1 MNKLFIRQIVF
12 AVALTVVAPVFNSVQ
27 AQTNNYGGFTDNDL
41 VLWQTV
47 TSYDW
52 NDLRYFVTAVSGT
65 LATDI
70 SVGGLSGRDC
80 YMQDLAIPTNNG
92 GNIADTNYSLEL
104 RSRTTTSFDGANLF
118 VGVNKIGENIFN
130 ADNEIDNSAYTFSN
144 RAMRLSIRYS
154 ATVET
159 SEPTAIYDPSK
170 AISMD
175 KVYLGNGFI
184 NNRVPEG
191 SAADYNY
198 SVVGIKGTL
207 NVLPDPNQ
215 DKTFRSIVTN
225 NNSHRYF
232 IIDKNCKMVV
242 PEGAKLDIRSE
253 SWDHNEAHHPFAVLP
268 VYGNV
273 EGNGR
278 VRYTAIHEDTVF
290 VYNTND
296 DFQGAVNIYTD
307 DDNTSTRYDHS
318 YVISGN
324 GVEGTGIKGSSVHIE
339 CGNLIIQNNHTLN
352 NLSSDPVKYADIIG
366 ADNKPTGNKAY
377 HYIRIL
383 TPDKY
388 SYNAFIDTPDGFTP
402 GQDLGSIK
410 LTLNNTQETTYYGS
424 IGGAEAN
431 ETTKDGVTVHDYDF
445 TTCISELEKTG
456 NETLKLYCAAS
467 DRGICAESFVI
478 SSGQVDFNGYFK
490 GDLTVNAGATFS
502 PDSWNWGN
510 DSAIAVGDNS
520 VKFYADDGT
529 TIVKTYDAVTIDGD
543 LVNNGGTIEFNF
555 SKYDAGKNDVIS
567 FINDGTFDT
576 STGSFIDLVFMGDNP
591 DPEAWATEDAKYL
604 IVKGGGFEDKD
615 YSYLLTGKNTGPYNG
630 RHFALLGEGGNL
642 YVVTVVP
649 EPSTWALLILGAAG
663 LLYWRRKNGRR

>member
-1 MNKLFIRQIVF
+1 MKTNFIRQIVF
-12 AVALTVVAPVFNSVQ
+12 AVALAVIASGFNSVQ
-27 AQTNNYGGFTDNDL
+27 AQTNYYGGFTDNDL

-52 NDLRYFVTAVSGT
+52 NDLRYFVTAVNGT

-80 YMQDLAIPTNNG
+80 YIQDLAIPTNNG

-130 ADNEIDNSAYTFSN
+130 ADNEIDISAYAFSN
-144 RAMRLSIRYS
+144 RAMRLSIRLPAS
-154 ATVET
+154 GNTP

-184 NNRVPEG
+184 NNRLPEG
-191 SAADYNY
+191 SAEDSDYA
-198 SVVGIKGTL
+198 VVGIKDTL

-215 DKTFRSIVTN
+215 DNTFRSIVTN
-225 NNSHRYF
+225 NNAHRYF

-296 DFQGAVNIYTD
+296 DFKGPVNIYTD
-307 DDNTSTRYDHS
+307 DDNISTRYDDS

-339 CGNLIIQNNHTLN
+339 CGNLIIQNAHTLN
-352 NLSSDPVKYADIIG
+352 NLSSDPVKLAPVLDDKNQQTGDYAW
-366 ADNKPTGNKAY
+366 

-424 IGGAEAN
+424 IGGAVAN

-456 NETLKLYCAAS
+456 NETLNLYCAAS
-467 DRGICAESFVI
+467 DRGICAESFVV
-478 SSGQVDFNGYFK
+478 SSGRINFNGVFQSMANK
-490 GDLTVNAGATFS
+490 AGLNVKAGAVFS
-502 PDSWNWGN
+502 PDSWGWGGDDEIVVDENPEDEN
-510 DSAIAVGDNS
+510 D
-520 VKFYADDGT
+520 FT
-529 TIVKTYDAVTIDGD
+529 VTI
-543 LVNNGGTIEFNF
+543 NGNVKIDAGGRIEFNF
-555 SKYDAGKNDVIS
+555 SDYNSLNHDVITIGEG
-567 FINDGTFDT
+567 FEFDT
-576 STGSFIDLVFMGDNP
+576 SITSIIDLDFMSN
-591 DPEAWATEDAKYL
+591 DPYAWATENAEYL
-604 IVKGGGFEDKD
+604 LIKGGGFPLEETD
-615 YSYLLTGKNTGPYNG
+615 YSDLLINTYGNMQTLRQFG
-630 RHFALLGEGGNL
+630 LLGKDGNL
-642 YVVTVVP
+642 YLVTRYYVP
-649 EPSTWALLILGAAG
+649 EPSTWALMVLGAAG

>member
-1 MNKLFIRQIVF
+1 MNKFFIRQIFF
-12 AVALTVVAPVFNSVQ
+12 AVALAVVAPVFNSVQ
-27 AQTNNYGGFTDNDL
+27 AQTNYYGGFTDNDL

-47 TSYDW
+47 SSYDW
-52 NDLRYFVTAVSGT
+52 NDLRYYVTAVNGT
-65 LATDI
+65 LATDS

-80 YMQDLAIPTNNG
+80 YIQDLAIPTNNG

-130 ADNEIDNSAYTFSN
+130 ADNEIDISAYAFSN
-144 RAMRLSIRYS
+144 RAMRLSIRLPAS
-154 ATVET
+154 GNTP

-184 NNRVPEG
+184 NNRLPEG
-191 SAADYNY
+191 SAEDSDYA
-198 SVVGIKGTL
+198 VVGIKGTL

-215 DKTFRSIVTN
+215 DNTFRSIVTN
-225 NNSHRYF
+225 NNAHRYF

-278 VRYTAIHEDTVF
+278 VRYTAIHEDSVF

-296 DFQGAVNIYTD
+296 DFKGAVNIYTD

-339 CGNLIIQNNHTLN
+339 CGNLIIQNAHTLN
-352 NLSSDPVKYADIIG
+352 NLSSDPVKYADIMG

-388 SYNAFIDTPDGFTP
+388 SYNAFIDIPDGFTP
-402 GQDLGSIK
+402 GQELDSIK

-424 IGGAEAN
+424 IGGAVAN
-431 ETTKDGVTVHDYDF
+431 ETTKDGVIVHDYDF

-456 NETLKLYCAAS
+456 NETLNLYCAAS
-467 DRGICAESFVI
+467 DRGICAESFVV
-478 SSGQVDFNGYFK
+478 SSGRINFNGYFK

-520 VKFYADDGT
+520 VTYGD
-529 TIVKTYDAVTIDGD
+529 KTYDAVTIDGD
-543 LVNNGGTIEFNF
+543 IVNNGGKIEFNF
-555 SKYDAGKNDVIS
+555 SSYGTGKNDVIS
-567 FINDGTFDT
+567 FINNGMFDKDD
-576 STGSFIDLVFMGDNP
+576 SSFISLAFMEN
-591 DPEAWATEDAKYL
+591 DPSAWQTENAKYL
-604 IVKGGGFEDKD
+604 MIKGGGFADGD
-615 YSYLLTGKNTGPYNG
+615 YSYLLSNTYGNDTLH
-630 RHFALLGEGGNL
+630 RQFALLGEGGNL
-642 YVVTVVP
+642 YLITTYYVP
-649 EPSTWALLILGAAG
+649 EPSTWALMILGAAG
-663 LLYWRRKNGRR
+663 LLYWRRRNGRR